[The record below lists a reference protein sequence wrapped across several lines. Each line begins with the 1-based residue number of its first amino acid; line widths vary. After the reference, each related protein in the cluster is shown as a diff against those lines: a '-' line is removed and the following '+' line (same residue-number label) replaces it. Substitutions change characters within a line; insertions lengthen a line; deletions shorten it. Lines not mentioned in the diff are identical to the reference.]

1 MLFGATAAQKYGKSS
16 FQIQNFIAGALPHSS
31 DGYADLDFGFSD
43 DSSPST
49 CHATPPSYQVFPS
62 VPWTVCSDYRTAF
75 NLTKTDDGGAELWL
89 SYQAEPGTT
98 FTNGSHKISPDEIVW
113 INQQSPT
120 GQVRV
125 YVGPPNFSV
134 SAG

>member
-31 DGYADLDFGFSD
+31 NGYADLDFGFSD

-49 CHATPPSYQVFPS
+49 CHATPPIYQVFPS

-89 SYQAEPGTT
+89 SYQAELGT

-120 GQVRV
+120 GQVQV